1 MVQVPQEKTKNK
13 KTLKITVRR
22 ETIMRSSKMYLK
34 YPSEA
39 VPGAHTNY
47 HLLCGYVY
55 PRLAIKQ
62 NSRELCQ

>member
-1 MVQVPQEKTKNK
+1 
-13 KTLKITVRR
+13 
-22 ETIMRSSKMYLK
+22 MRSSKMYLK

-62 NSRELCQ
+62 NSRELCFIDDIHTLVLGCKNLLM